1 MALFNLNSPVH
12 SCLKF
17 SAVFGTWQVCTW
29 CVYIR
34 YIYIWIV
41 YLYLYVQVYIYIH
54 VYAVCDYVCVSM
66 YVYSCTFFTKNTQ
79 ISAYLRY
86 SKCLCFWRVFS
97 PYNRNCTT
105 LSILPLSAF
114 WSEKKSEDGHE
125 RARFLAQ
132 VSTKSR
138 NEHKFK
144 QKLLQAG
151 KKWVYCKSSIQYTYH
166 VHYAYIFLHNTSNSE
181 NYFWQHGWPR

>member
-1 MALFNLNSPVH
+1 M
-12 SCLKF
+12 CK
-17 SAVFGTWQVCTW
+17 
-29 CVYIR
+29 
-34 YIYIWIV
+34 YIYIYTCICSMW
-41 YLYLYVQVYIYIH
+41 L
-54 VYAVCDYVCVSM
+54 CVCVSM

-114 WSEKKSEDGHE
+114 WSGKKSEDGHE

-144 QKLLQAG
+144 QKLLQAE
-151 KKWVYCKSSIQYTYH
+151 KNEFTANPVYSIHIMYIMRIYSYIILPIQKTTSDSMVDPDRSQWLHRIAMSLYWYHPSWFVLLGFPVH
-166 VHYAYIFLHNTSNSE
+166 VHHLKKV
-181 NYFWQHGWPR
+181 G